1 MISLGPPVALLSLA
15 FASSSGLFSGTCL
28 KEFQLDR
35 RSEFEVSAGHC
46 EQVIKKVLPGHC
58 EQARKKCYQ
67 VTISRQAAGNVMSSL
82 FSGTGEIIS
91 RAFGH
96 L

>member
-15 FASSSGLFSGTCL
+15 FASSSGLFSGTCVQQFELELEEVGL
-28 KEFQLDR
+28 KR
-35 RSEFEVSAGHC
+35 
-46 EQVIKKVLPGHC
+46 EQARKKSSPGHC
-58 EQARKKCYQ
+58 RQVRKKCYQ
-67 VTISRQAAGNVMSSL
+67 VTVSRQAPGNVVSSL

-91 RAFGH
+91 GAFGD